1 MMTLYRLRYKDGSCG
16 AWSSDLERVK
26 KDAEFFRATIE
37 SRVFNF
43 LVR

>member
-1 MMTLYRLRYKDGSCG
+1 MMTLYRLRFRDGSYG
-16 AWSSDLERVK
+16 AWGSNLDSIK
-26 KDAEFFRATIE
+26 KDAEFFGATIE

>member
-16 AWSSDLERVK
+16 AWSSDLARI
-26 KDAEFFRATIE
+26 KDDAKFFGATIE